1 MSLEDLEPLYGVAK
15 GGFGLKVLEQL
26 IKPITALHEPGTLNG
41 IGLLQQYCPRSFM
54 ALKQ

>member
-26 IKPITALHEPGTLNG
+26 IKPITALHEPGRPSTELAFCNSTVT
-41 IGLLQQYCPRSFM
+41 GLSRP
-54 ALKQ
+54 